1 MGSCVW
7 TVGQG
12 GEVVSVTPDL
22 TRPGEDH
29 EERVFLVRI
38 VKL

>member
-1 MGSCVW
+1 MGSCVL

-12 GEVVSVTPDL
+12 GEAGSVTPDL

-29 EERVFLVRI
+29 EECVFLVKI

>member
-1 MGSCVW
+1 MG
-7 TVGQG
+7 
-12 GEVVSVTPDL
+12 VTPDL

-29 EERVFLVRI
+29 EECVFLVRI